1 MNILSDEQQ
10 LILNYVKEGK
20 NVIVDAV
27 AGTGKTTMILSIAA
41 ELLDLKIVQ
50 FTYNSSLKEDVRKR
64 AKETGLNNI
73 EIHTFHSFMKAYYSE
88 TGFGDSDMRKVLSK
102 DLSPYRTIP
111 KFDILVLDE
120 SQDMSFLYFQ
130 FIGKVFRDAGLSA
143 QILILGDY
151 MQGLYDFK
159 GADTRFLTMAEQIW
173 SDFQYLKTQEF
184 QLCTMKMSFRITNQ
198 MCSFVNDIMLG
209 EPRMKA
215 CRDGPSILYIRYPMY
230 DALKVIYGEIL
241 RLFEKGAIPDDIFIL
256 ANSVK
261 GTNSKIAQLEN
272 SLVERGIPC
281 HVPMIDGD
289 KIDDRVIGGK
299 VVFSTFHCSKGR
311 QRKYVFIVGFDH
323 MSMRYQTRDLPEDR
337 CPNTLYVGATRALER
352 LCLIENDARDVDRPL
367 KFLKKSHIEMK
378 QTNYIEFR
386 GMHKSIFKDA
396 PLNEQFKKITPT
408 ELIKFIPDSVI
419 DDLSVLLDKIF
430 IPDDDS
436 KIDEIDIN
444 SIVET
449 KDGLFEEVSDLNGIA
464 IPAIYYDHLKKESDQ
479 FQKSVLLEVIDDY
492 MTAVK
497 ENEHIYLRKLVNDIP
512 EEISSLQD
520 YLYVANVLTAVQE
533 KLYFKVKQIN
543 KTDYNWLDP
552 KKISKCLKRF
562 KEVVGKDCENFLPRI
577 EETIIH
583 YNNDDLHEKIDHF
596 LKVAAP
602 TLPKIRFAAR
612 IDTITKTT
620 VWEIKCT
627 KTLSTDHKLQVIIYA
642 WLMRMRHS
650 KPDKDSKKVFK
661 LFNIRSGEILRL
673 EASMDELN
681 HIMLTL
687 LKIKYQE
694 RVVKTD
700 EDFIN
705 ECRGYLASI

>member
-41 ELLDLKIVQ
+41 ELLDSNIVQ

-73 EIHTFHSFMKAYYSE
+73 EIHTFHSFMKAYYSD

-102 DLSPYRTIP
+102 DLSPYRVIP

-173 SDFQYLKTQEF
+173 SDFPYLKTQKF

-209 EPRMKA
+209 EPRMQA

-352 LCLIENDARDVDRPL
+352 LCLVENSGWDTDRPL

-492 MTAVK
+492 MTVVK

-627 KTLSTDHKLQVIIYA
+627 KTLSTDHKLQVVIYA

-661 LFNIRSGEILRL
+661 LFNIRSGELLRL

-687 LKIKYQE
+687 LKIKFQE

-700 EDFIN
+700 EDFIH